1 MSGLAS
7 RLETIWY
14 GGSAPPWVLRALASV
29 YAFALRR
36 RRPFNTEPLPV
47 PVLVVGNFTVG
58 GTGKTPLIIA
68 LAEHL
73 RGRGYR
79 PGVVSRGYGRR
90 QRRPHSVT
98 PDSTPQ
104 QAGDE
109 PLLIARRTGVP
120 VRVDSDRLAAA
131 RFLTAQGCDVIIAD
145 DGLQHRN
152 LPRMLEIEVLDASR
166 RYGNGR
172 LLPAGPLREPAR
184 AVDLRVLNGA
194 AADADNAYAMSMQP
208 GLCRNL
214 RDGRVLPLDGF
225 RGQALQA
232 VAGIGNPG
240 RFFDS
245 LRQVGLTIETHAFP
259 DHHAFRAGDLPE
271 GTVLMTEKDAVKCA
285 PFAHADV
292 WAVPVEARLSGAFF
306 ERLAAA
312 LPPAR
317 SRA

>member
-7 RLETIWY
+7 RLEAIWY
-14 GGSAPPWVLRALASV
+14 GGSRPPWVFRALASL

-36 RRPFNTEPLPV
+36 RRPFNAERLLA

-73 RGRGYR
+73 HARGYR

-90 QRRPHSVT
+90 LRQPHSAA
-98 PDSTPQ
+98 PGSTPQ

-120 VRVDSDRLAAA
+120 VRVDADRLAAA
-131 RFLTAQGCDVIIAD
+131 RFLIAQGCDVIIAD

-152 LPRMLEIEVLDASR
+152 LPRTCEIEVLDATR

-172 LLPAGPLREPAR
+172 LLPAGPLREPVR
-184 AVDLRVLNGA
+184 TVDLRVVNGA
-194 AADADNAYAMSMQP
+194 AADIDGDYAMSMQP

-214 RDGRVLPLDGF
+214 RDGRVLPLDRF
-225 RGQALQA
+225 RGQTVQA
-232 VAGIGNPG
+232 VAGIGHPE
-240 RFFDS
+240 RFFSS
-245 LRQVGLTIETHAFP
+245 LRQVGLAIDTHAFP
-259 DHHAFRAGDLPE
+259 DHHAFRADDLPG
-271 GTVLMTEKDAVKCA
+271 GTVLLTEKDAVKCA

-292 WAVPVEARLSGAFF
+292 WAVPVEARLSDAFF
-306 ERLAAA
+306 ERLAAL

-317 SRA
+317 SMP

>member
-7 RLETIWY
+7 WLESVWY
-14 GGSAPPWVLRALASV
+14 GGATPPRLLRALAAL

-36 RRPFNTEPLPV
+36 RRPFNTERMPV

-73 RGRGYR
+73 RKRGHT
-79 PGVVSRGYGRR
+79 PGVISRGYGRR
-90 QRRPHSVT
+90 LRAPHSVA

-120 VRVDSDRLAAA
+120 VRVDADRLAAA
-131 RFLTAQGCDVIIAD
+131 RFLVAQGCDVIIAD

-152 LPRMLEIEVLDASR
+152 LPRTCEIEVLDAVR
-166 RYGNGR
+166 GYGNGR
-172 LLPAGPLREPAR
+172 LLPAGPLREPVR
-184 AVDLRVLNGA
+184 VVDLRVLNGA
-194 AADADNAYAMSMQP
+194 AADADAAYAMSMRF

-214 RDGRVLPLDGF
+214 RDGRQRPLDGF
-225 RGQALQA
+225 RGQSVQA

-245 LRQVGLTIETHAFP
+245 LRRAGLDVETHAFP
-259 DHHAFRAGDLPE
+259 DHHAFRAQDLPA
-271 GTVLMTEKDAVKCA
+271 GTVLLTEKDAVKCA

-292 WAVPVEARLSGAFF
+292 WVVPVEACLSDAFF
-306 ERLAAA
+306 ERLAAR

-317 SRA
+317 STS